1 MTRTTAGPTKGSK
14 GAVACGHEETA
25 AAASEIL
32 DEGGNA
38 FDAALAA
45 MCAAFVV
52 EPVFCSLGGGGFLL
66 AGPAEGEALA
76 YDFFVETPCRRR
88 PVHDIDFYPI
98 LADFGTAKQEFH
110 IGLGAIAT
118 PGAIKGLFEVH
129 ADLGSLPMT
138 RLVEPA
144 VRLAREGWRLRPID
158 HFVFRVV
165 GPILVARDDSRGVYT
180 RPDGDLLQR
189 GDVMLQPDLAD
200 CLEAL
205 AREGAD
211 LFYDGEMGETL
222 VSACRDGG
230 GHLTEEDLARYR
242 VERRRPLVRD
252 YRGARI
258 LTNPPPS
265 SGGILIAFALEMLGQ
280 GPLAPLGFGSG
291 EHLALLA
298 QVMALTNE
306 ARIECRLHEALAE
319 SAEGAAE
326 GTSAEARLFDPA
338 LLRRYGEEVRGR
350 PACSR
355 GTTHISVIDAQGN
368 MASLSLSNGEG
379 CGYVL
384 PHSGIMLNN
393 MLGEEDLNVAGF
405 NAWREATRM
414 ASMMAPT
421 LAFLADGGVAA
432 LGSGGSNRIRTAIL
446 QVLSNLIDFAQPA
459 DEAVGAPRIHFES
472 GLLNMESGYPT
483 GSTRDVTALLG
494 DLCERVRVWPEHNLF
509 FGGVH
514 AATRGADGGFAAGGD
529 PRRGG
534 AVAVA

>member
-1 MTRTTAGPTKGSK
+1 
-14 GAVACGHEETA
+14 
-25 AAASEIL
+25 
-32 DEGGNA
+32 
-38 FDAALAA
+38 
-45 MCAAFVV
+45 
-52 EPVFCSLGGGGFLL
+52 
-66 AGPAEGEALA
+66 
-76 YDFFVETPCRRR
+76 
-88 PVHDIDFYPI
+88 
-98 LADFGTAKQEFH
+98 
-110 IGLGAIAT
+110 
-118 PGAIKGLFEVH
+118 VH
-129 ADLGSLPMT
+129 ADLGSLPVT

-180 RPDGDLLQR
+180 RPDGDLLHR
-189 GDVMLQPDLAD
+189 GDVMVQPDLAG

-205 AREGAD
+205 AHEGAN

-222 VSACRDGG
+222 ISACRDGG

-258 LTNPPPS
+258 LTS
-265 SGGILIAFALEMLGQ
+265 S
-280 GPLAPLGFGSG
+280 
-291 EHLALLA
+291 EHLALLT
-298 QVMALTNE
+298 QVMALTNK
-306 ARIECRLHEALAE
+306 ARIECRLHEALDD
-319 SAEGAAE
+319 AAE

-338 LLRRYGEEVRGR
+338 LLRRYGEEVRGH

-355 GTTHISVIDAQGN
+355 GTTHISVIDAEGN
-368 MASLSLSNGEG
+368 LAALSLSNGEG

-384 PHSGIMLNN
+384 PGFGIMPNN

-405 NAWREATRM
+405 NAWREGTRM
-414 ASMMAPT
+414 SSMMAPT

-459 DEAVGAPRIHFES
+459 AEAVTAPRIHFEN
-472 GLLNMESGYPT
+472 GLLNVEGGYPE
-483 GSTRDVTALLG
+483 GSAQDVADRLG
-494 DLCERVRVWPEHNLF
+494 NVCDRVMVWPEHNLF

-514 AATRGADGGFAAGGD
+514 AATRRADGGFAAGGD

-534 AVAVA
+534 AVAIA

>member
-1 MTRTTAGPTKGSK
+1 MSRATAARTEGAR

-32 DEGGNA
+32 AEGGNA

-66 AGPAEGEALA
+66 AGPAEGEAIT
-76 YDFFVETPCRRR
+76 YDFFVATPCRRR
-88 PVHDIDFYPI
+88 PADEIDFYPI

-110 IGLGAIAT
+110 IGLGAVAT
-118 PGAIKGLFEVH
+118 PGAIKGLFEAH
-129 ADLGSLPMT
+129 ADLASLPMT

-144 VRLAREGWRLRPID
+144 VRLARDGWRLRPID

-165 GPILVARDDSRGVYT
+165 GPILVARDDSRDVYAG
-180 RPDGDLLQR
+180 PDGDLLRQ
-189 GDVMLQPDLAD
+189 GDVMRQPDLAD

-205 AREGAD
+205 AREGSD
-211 LFYDGEMGETL
+211 LFYAGDMGETL
-222 VSACRDGG
+222 IAACRDGG
-230 GHLTEEDLARYR
+230 GHLIEEDLARYR

-280 GPLAPLGFGSG
+280 AAPAPLGFGSS
-291 EHLALLA
+291 EHLALLT
-298 QVMALTNE
+298 QVMALTNT
-306 ARIECRLHEALAE
+306 ARIECRLHEALD
-319 SAEGAAE
+319 AATD
-326 GTSAEARLFDPA
+326 GVSAEARLFDPA
-338 LLRRYGEEVRGR
+338 LLRRYGEEVLGH
-350 PACSR
+350 PACGR
-355 GTTHISVIDAQGN
+355 GTTHISVIDAHGN
-368 MASLSLSNGEG
+368 LAALSLSNGEG

-384 PHSGIMLNN
+384 PRSGIMLNN

-405 NAWREATRM
+405 HAWREGTRM

-446 QVLSNLIDFAQPA
+446 QVLSNLIDFAQP
-459 DEAVGAPRIHFES
+459 
-472 GLLNMESGYPT
+472 
-483 GSTRDVTALLG
+483 
-494 DLCERVRVWPEHNLF
+494 
-509 FGGVH
+509 
-514 AATRGADGGFAAGGD
+514 
-529 PRRGG
+529 
-534 AVAVA
+534 